1 MSAPNDALSDRSWVD
16 ESTEEFFR
24 RMTERFGKLGKYKPG
39 FHLYKGANH
48 LLYLTR
54 DCSYVADSFGWCF
67 AVLLDSG
74 RVVGVSLEPFSGVVI
89 DIGKTYP
96 GIGRDGRDFPLW
108 PLVQRL
114 TTEEFLFPRYLRK
127 RVRAMLPRIQKL
139 VDDVMIPFEML
150 QEVRDGKAV
159 SVVS

>member
-1 MSAPNDALSDRSWVD
+1 MSAPGDVLIDRSWVD
-16 ESTEEFFR
+16 ESTEKFFR

-39 FHLYKGANH
+39 FHLYKGVDH

-67 AVLLDSG
+67 AVLLDGG

-108 PLVQRL
+108 PLIQRL
-114 TTEEFLFPRYLRK
+114 TTEEFLFPRYSRK
-127 RVRAMLPRIQKL
+127 RVRAMLPRIQEL

-150 QEVRDGKAV
+150 REVLCENLDSLV
-159 SVVS
+159 

>member
-1 MSAPNDALSDRSWVD
+1 MNALNDVLSDRSWVD
-16 ESTEEFFR
+16 ESTEDFFR
-24 RMTERFGKLGKYKPG
+24 RITERFGNLGKFKPG
-39 FHLYKGANH
+39 FYLYEGVDH

-67 AVLLDSG
+67 AVLLD
-74 RVVGVSLEPFSGVVI
+74 RKKVVGVSLEPFSGVVI

-108 PLVQRL
+108 PLIQRL
-114 TTEEFLFPRYLRK
+114 ITEELLFPGYSRK
-127 RVRAMLPRIQKL
+127 RVRVMLPRIQKL
-139 VDDVMIPFEML
+139 VDGVMIPFEML
-150 QEVRDGKAV
+150 REVRDGKAV

>member
-1 MSAPNDALSDRSWVD
+1 MSAPGDVLIDRSWVD
-16 ESTEEFFR
+16 ESAEEFFR
-24 RMTERFGKLGKYKPG
+24 RMTERFGNLRRFKPCIRW
-39 FHLYKGANH
+39 YKGVNH

-67 AVLLDSG
+67 AVLLDRG
-74 RVVGVSLEPFSGVVI
+74 RVVGVSLEPFSRVVI

-108 PLVQRL
+108 PLIQRL
-114 TTEEFLFPRYLRK
+114 TTEEFLFPRYSWK
-127 RVRAMLPRIQKL
+127 RVRAMLPRIQRL
-139 VDDVMIPFEML
+139 VDGVMIPFEVL
-150 QEVRDGKAV
+150 REVRDGKAV